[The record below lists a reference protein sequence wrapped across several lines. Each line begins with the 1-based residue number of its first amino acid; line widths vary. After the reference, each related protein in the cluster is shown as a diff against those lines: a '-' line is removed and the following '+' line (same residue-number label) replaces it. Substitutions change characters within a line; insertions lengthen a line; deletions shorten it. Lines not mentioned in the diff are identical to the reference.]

1 MRPPHND
8 DAPKLHTDVEF
19 DVAEILEE
27 YNPTAPS
34 DLERLAD
41 EAERGA
47 ETYQGGPVVAAA
59 VAAELRRRAKAWRD
73 SEAG

>member
-8 DAPKLHTDVEF
+8 DAPRLHTDVEF

-27 YNPTAPS
+27 YTPS
-34 DLERLAD
+34 SAEDLERLAD
-41 EAERGA
+41 EAERSA
-47 ETYQGGPVVAAA
+47 ASFMGGPVVANA

-73 SEAG
+73 AES